1 MRLTIEKIQHP
12 IAEQANVSI
21 SMARADLIHPL
32 ASGNKIYKLAPN
44 IEFAKANGYEELLSF
59 GGAFSNHIHAL
70 ALVANQQGFKSI
82 GVIRG
87 ESDYAANPSLQD
99 AQNAGM
105 KLVFVTRK
113 DYKRRN
119 DVDYLAEL
127 QAQFPKALIIP
138 EGGSSQLAVGGCAK
152 LAQEINAIKKSD
164 VLTVACGTGATFAG
178 LVCGASK
185 NQSVIGYSI
194 LRDESLVGRVD
205 EFIKQEQSPSS
216 TTYQIESAD
225 FGGYAKLDKSLLDFI
240 FDWQDKTG
248 ILLDPIYTSKMC
260 RCVMQQIEAGEFE
273 GGTSICLIHSGG
285 LQGWRGME
293 KRVRDL
299 AGDVRWGQIEE
310 GLDIAVQKWGGVL
323 APIF

>member
-1 MRLTIEKIQHP
+1 MKLTIQHINLP
-12 IAEQANVSI
+12 LADKAGVSL

-44 IEFAKANGYEELLSF
+44 IELAKANGYEELLSF

-70 ALVANQQGFKSI
+70 ALVANQQGLKSI

-87 ESDYAANPSLQD
+87 ESDYAANPTLQN
-99 AQNAGM
+99 AQNAEM

-119 DVDYLAEL
+119 DADYLAEL
-127 QAQFPKALIIP
+127 QAQFPKALTIP

-152 LAQEINAIKKSD
+152 LAQEINAIQKAD

-178 LVCGASK
+178 LVCGAPK
-185 NQSVIGYSI
+185 NQSVIGYSV

-205 EFIKQEQSPSS
+205 KFIKQEQPPSLIA
-216 TTYQIESAD
+216 YQIESAD
-225 FGGYAKLDKSLLDFI
+225 FGGYAKLDKALLDFI

-260 RCVMQQIEAGEFE
+260 RRVMQQIEAGEFE
-273 GGTSICLIHSGG
+273 SGTSICLIHSGG

-299 AGDVRWGQIEE
+299 VGDIRWRQIEE
-310 GLDIAVQKWGGVL
+310 GLESSIM
-323 APIF
+323 